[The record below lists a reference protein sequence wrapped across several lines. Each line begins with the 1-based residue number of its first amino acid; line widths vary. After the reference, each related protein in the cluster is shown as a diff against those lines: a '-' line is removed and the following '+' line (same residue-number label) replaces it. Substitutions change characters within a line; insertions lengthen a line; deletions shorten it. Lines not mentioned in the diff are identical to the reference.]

1 MPESLG
7 KTLQRVRESKKLSI
21 EEVSERTRIP
31 TKIISNIEENRLHEF
46 SSVFYARSFVKTY
59 SQFLGAL
66 EEKTV
71 KDFLASEPKKDT
83 PELILKRE
91 GLPWDKFLKYKR
103 SIGIGLVAIFA
114 LWILLFSFIKI
125 SSFIRNVSKKH
136 KAQIVRKKE
145 AKEAIVAAPSHGAKE
160 ADEGAATTQ
169 SKKIEVIE
177 LEISARY
184 NTWIQVTSD
193 GELLFRGILKKKK
206 SDIWRA
212 KKKISL
218 KLGNAG
224 GVSLIL
230 NGKSLGYPGK
240 KGEKKEIIVT
250 KDGIK

>member
-31 TKIISNIEENRLHEF
+31 IKNINSIEENRLHEF

-71 KDFLASEPKKDT
+71 KDFLASGPKKDT
-83 PELILKRE
+83 PDLILKRKRLSE
-91 GLPWDKFLKYKR
+91 NSFLKHKR
-103 SIGIGLVAIFA
+103 FIGMGLVAIFA

-125 SSFIRNVSKKH
+125 ARFIRNVPKKH
-136 KAQIVRKKE
+136 KVQVTQKKE
-145 AKEAIVAAPSHGAKE
+145 AKEAVVAAPSHSAK
-160 ADEGAATTQ
+160 G
-169 SKKIEVIE
+169 VE
-177 LEISARY
+177 LEITARY
-184 NTWIQVTSD
+184 NTWIKVTSD
-193 GELLFRGILKKKK
+193 GELLFKGILKKKE

-218 KLGNAG
+218 ELGNAG
-224 GVSLIL
+224 GVNLTL
-230 NGKSLGYPGK
+230 NGKNLGYPGK